1 MNMFKVGVIGCGGI
15 ANHAH
20 VPTLTAMPN
29 VQICALCDIVEEKA
43 KDMKGRFNLQDCA
56 IYTDYR
62 ALLQDSAVE
71 AVHICTPNVLHA
83 EIAIAALK
91 AGKHV
96 FCEKPDAILPTLAN
110 QMAHA
115 QRESGKVLMCMR
127 NNRHIAV
134 TKFLKKWIDDGRAGE
149 IYMGRCGWIRR
160 RGIPGKGGWFT
171 TKSLSGG
178 GPLIDLGVH
187 MIDLAIYLMGNKKPV
202 AVTGYTT
209 CKFADN
215 SVRSDS
221 VHSMFGEAKADAVFD
236 VEDFAAGMIRFENG
250 ACLQIE
256 FSWASNI
263 EREKN
268 FIELRGSKSGITW
281 ENGRGKI
288 FGEEYGELYDMELK
302 IPDTNGHAENIRH
315 FYEVLSGNAKPDYTI
330 EQGIEI
336 IKILEAVYR
345 SAETG
350 REVIL

>member
-1 MNMFKVGVIGCGGI
+1 MASVLRAEGI
-15 ANHAH
+15 ETEIFQTGAR
-20 VPTLTAMPN
+20 P
-29 VQICALCDIVEEKA
+29 VQDCVACRKCVQPGKCVFDDAVNERAEKA
-43 KDMKGRFNLQDCA
+43 K
-56 IYTDYR
+56 
-62 ALLQDSAVE
+62 
-71 AVHICTPNVLHA
+71 
-83 EIAIAALK
+83 
-91 AGKHV
+91 
-96 FCEKPDAILPTLAN
+96 
-110 QMAHA
+110 
-115 QRESGKVLMCMR
+115 
-127 NNRHIAV
+127 
-134 TKFLKKWIDDGRAGE
+134 
-149 IYMGRCGWIRR
+149 
-160 RGIPGKGGWFT
+160 
-171 TKSLSGG
+171 
-178 GPLIDLGVH
+178 
-187 MIDLAIYLMGNKKPV
+187 
-202 AVTGYTT
+202 
-209 CKFADN
+209 
-215 SVRSDS
+215 
-221 VHSMFGEAKADAVFD
+221 KADAVFD

-268 FIELRGSKSGITW
+268 FVELRGSKSGITW